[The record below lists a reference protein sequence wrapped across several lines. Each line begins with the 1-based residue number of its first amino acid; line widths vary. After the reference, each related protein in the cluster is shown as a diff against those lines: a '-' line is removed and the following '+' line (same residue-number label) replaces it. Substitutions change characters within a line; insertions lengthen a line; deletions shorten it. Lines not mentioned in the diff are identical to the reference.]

1 MYLFDLLLIT
11 DRKEACIYTQ
21 NQVLKAS
28 FTLVFLLLPQNGIAD
43 IRIQHYFYL
52 GFS

>member
-1 MYLFDLLLIT
+1 M
-11 DRKEACIYTQ
+11 KACIYTQ
-21 NQVLKAS
+21 KQVFKPS
-28 FTLVFLLLPQNGIAD
+28 ITLVFLLLPQNGIAD